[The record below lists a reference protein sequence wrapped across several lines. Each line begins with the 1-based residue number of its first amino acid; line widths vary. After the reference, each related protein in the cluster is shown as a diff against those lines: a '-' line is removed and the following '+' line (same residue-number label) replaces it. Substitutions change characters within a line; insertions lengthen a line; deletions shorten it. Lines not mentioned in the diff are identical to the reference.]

1 MKWVVSIGC
10 PAGIG
15 PEVSVVAAAK
25 SKGRAVLVGDL
36 ETLRVAARLRGVD
49 PAKLVSVQSATDAV
63 ARGRIAVWSP
73 TLPLAKKDRSPG
85 KPTPAGGLAQL
96 AWVDAATDC
105 VMRGD
110 AVAMVTGPV
119 NKHIIVEA
127 GVRDF
132 RGHTEHIQHRLG
144 AKEVVMAFA
153 TPKLTTALVTTH
165 LPLRRVP
172 AAITAARVATATYWL
187 ADLCLR
193 RHRGEG
199 RPRIAVCGLNP
210 HAGERG
216 LLGTEERIIEAG
228 MVAAQKRL
236 GVRRV
241 DLLGPLPSESVFR
254 QARDGAYQGVV
265 AMYHDQATIPM
276 KLLAFGDAVNVSLGL
291 PLIRTSVDH
300 GTAYDRA
307 GKGTADASGMEAAF
321 RLAEE
326 LATASVSGGKS
337 PARAR
342 RAGSRTR

>member
-36 ETLRVAARLRGVD
+36 ETLRAAARLRGVD
-49 PAKLVSVQSATDAV
+49 PAKLVSVQSTIDSV
-63 ARGRIAVWSP
+63 SRGAIAVWSP
-73 TLPLAKKDRSPG
+73 TPPLAKRDRTPG

-96 AWVDAATDC
+96 AWVDAATDA
-105 VMRGD
+105 VVRGE

-119 NKHIIVEA
+119 NKHVIVEA

-132 RGHTEHIQHRLG
+132 RGHTEHIQHRLH

-236 GVRRV
+236 GARRV
-241 DLLGPLPSESVFR
+241 DLVGALPSESVFR

-326 LATASVSGGKS
+326 LATATGGR
-337 PARAR
+337 PRAPAR
-342 RAGSRTR
+342 RAGSRSR

>member
-10 PAGIG
+10 PSGIG
-15 PEVSVVAAAK
+15 PEVSVVAAAQ
-25 SKGRAVLVGDL
+25 SKGRAVLVGDI
-36 ETLRVAARLRGVD
+36 ETLRGAARVRGVD
-49 PAKLVSVQSATDAV
+49 PARLVSVQGATDAV

-73 TLPLAKKDRSPG
+73 TPPLAKRDRTPG

-110 AVAMVTGPV
+110 AAAMVTGPV
-119 NKHIIVEA
+119 NKHVIVEA

-132 RGHTEHIQHRLG
+132 RGHTEHIQHRVH
-144 AKEVVMAFA
+144 AREVVMAFA

-172 AAITAARVATATYWL
+172 DAITAARVATATYWL
-187 ADLCLR
+187 ADSCLR
-193 RHRGEG
+193 RQGAAG

-210 HAGERG
+210 HAGEQG

-228 MVAAQKRL
+228 MAAARKRL
-236 GVRRV
+236 GARRV
-241 DLLGPLPSESVFR
+241 DLAGPLPSESVFR

-326 LATASVSGGKS
+326 LATASVSGGRS

-342 RAGSRTR
+342 RAKSRTR

>member
-15 PEVSVVAAAK
+15 PEVAVVAAAK

-36 ETLRVAARLRGVD
+36 ETLRAAATLRGVD
-49 PAKLVSVQSATDAV
+49 PQRLYPVQSARDA
-63 ARGRIAVWSP
+63 APRGSIPVWSP
-73 TLPLAKKDRSPG
+73 GPPLAKKDRTPG
-85 KPTPAGGLAQL
+85 KPTKAGGKAQL
-96 AWVDAATDC
+96 LWVDAATDA
-105 VMRGD
+105 VLRGD
-110 AVAMVTGPV
+110 ADAMVTGPV
-119 NKHIIVEA
+119 NKHIIVES

-132 RGHTEHIQHRLG
+132 RGHTEHIQARAG

-153 TPKLTTALVTTH
+153 TDALTTALVTTH
-165 LPLRRVP
+165 LPLRSVP
-172 AAITAARVATATYWL
+172 KAITAARVATATYWL
-187 ADLCLR
+187 ADLCIR
-193 RHRGEG
+193 RFRGKG
-199 RPRIAVCGLNP
+199 RPKVAVCGLNP

-216 LLGTEERIIEAG
+216 LLGDEERIIEAG
-228 MVAAQKRL
+228 MVLARKRL
-236 GVRRV
+236 GRRAV

-307 GKGTADASGMEAAF
+307 GTGTADAAGMEAAF
-321 RLAEE
+321 RLAAE
-326 LATASVSGGKS
+326 LASEGA
-337 PARAR
+337 
-342 RAGSRTR
+342 